1 MFENWKLLVV
11 GSGVM
16 GSGIAQLYACNG
28 FEVTLY
34 DKFPEQL
41 DRAKNL
47 ISNNMDNLMK
57 EGLATQE
64 EADRTRTLITYETE
78 LEKCAPQANL
88 VLESIFENADAKR
101 EIFEQLDKLCAPDCL
116 FCSNTSAS
124 NIFEIAPVS
133 HPERL
138 IISHFFNPPFI
149 MDLVEVV
156 MGPKTSDETLD
167 KVKALLIQLGKAPAV
182 LKQYI
187 PGFIVN
193 RIATAITREAGYMVT
208 EGWTTAQD
216 IDSAIRNTSGIR
228 YAFEGPMALY
238 DIVGWDLTTSV
249 SVGIHKSLCN
259 DTEIGNSLGKELVA
273 KGELGL
279 KSGKGVYD
287 YSGVNPQQFM
297 NERAAKIIKMV
308 KAIKEL

>member
-11 GSGVM
+11 GAGVM
-16 GSGIAQLYACNG
+16 GSGMAQLYACKG
-28 FEVTLY
+28 FQVALY
-34 DKFPEQL
+34 DKFSEQL
-41 DRAKNL
+41 DRAKQLIANNMENL
-47 ISNNMDNLMK
+47 IK

-64 EADRTRTLITYETE
+64 EAERTKTLISYETE
-78 LEKCAPQANL
+78 LEKCAPQADL
-88 VLESIFENADAKR
+88 VLESVFENADVKR
-101 EIFEQLDKLCAPDCL
+101 ETFAQLDKLCASDCIL
-116 FCSNTSAS
+116 CSNTSAS

-133 HPERL
+133 HPERQ
-138 IISHFFNPPFI
+138 IITHYFNPPFI

-167 KVKALLIQLGKAPAV
+167 KVKSFLIQVGKEPAV

-208 EGWTTAQD
+208 QGWVSAQD

-249 SVGIHKSLCN
+249 SVGVHKSLCN

-279 KSGKGVYD
+279 KSGKGVFD
-287 YSGVNPQQFM
+287 YAGVDPQQFM

>member
-1 MFENWKLLVV
+1 MFENWKILIV
-11 GSGVM
+11 GAGAM
-16 GSGIAQLYACNG
+16 GHGIAQVYASNG
-28 FEVTLY
+28 FQVTLT
-34 DKFPEQL
+34 DKFPRQL
-41 DRAKNL
+41 DLAQKT

-57 EGLATQE
+57 EGLATKE
-64 EADRTRTLITYETE
+64 EADRARTLITYETD

-88 VLESIFENADAKR
+88 VVESIFENADAKR
-101 EIFEQLDKLCAPDCL
+101 EVFVQLDKVCAPGCI

-124 NIFEIAPVS
+124 NIFEIAQVS

-138 IISHFFNPPFI
+138 IITHFFNPPYI
-149 MDLVEVV
+149 MALVEVV
-156 MGPKTSDETLD
+156 MGPKTSAETLD
-167 KVKALLIQLGKAPAV
+167 KVKALLIQLGKDPAV
-182 LKQYI
+182 IKQYI

-216 IDSAIRNTSGIR
+216 IDRAIRNTSGIR

-249 SVGIHKSLCN
+249 SADVHKTLCN
-259 DTEIGNSLGKELVA
+259 DTEIGNSLGRELIV
-273 KGELGL
+273 KGNLGL
-279 KSGKGVYD
+279 KSGKGVFD
-287 YSGVNPQQFM
+287 YTGLDPQQFLS
-297 NERAAKIIKMV
+297 ERSAKIIKMI

>member
-11 GSGVM
+11 GAGVM
-16 GSGIAQLYACNG
+16 GSGIAQLYACKG
-28 FEVTLY
+28 FQVALY

-41 DRAKNL
+41 DRAKQLIANNMENL
-47 ISNNMDNLMK
+47 IK

-64 EADRTRTLITYETE
+64 EAERTKTLISYETE
-78 LEKCAPQANL
+78 LEKCAPQADL
-88 VLESIFENADAKR
+88 VLESVFENADVKR
-101 EIFEQLDKLCAPDCL
+101 ETFAQLDKLCASDCIL
-116 FCSNTSAS
+116 CSNTSAS

-133 HPERL
+133 HPERQ
-138 IISHFFNPPFI
+138 IITHYFNPPFI

-167 KVKALLIQLGKAPAV
+167 KVKSFLIQVGKEPAV

-208 EGWTTAQD
+208 QGWVSAQD

-249 SVGIHKSLCN
+249 SVGVHKSLCN

-279 KSGKGVYD
+279 KSGKGVFD
-287 YSGVNPQQFM
+287 YAGVDPQQFM

>member
-11 GSGVM
+11 GAGVM
-16 GSGIAQLYACNG
+16 GSGIAQLYACKG
-28 FEVTLY
+28 FQVALY
-34 DKFPEQL
+34 DKFPQQL
-41 DRAKNL
+41 DRAKQLIANNMENL
-47 ISNNMDNLMK
+47 IK

-64 EADRTRTLITYETE
+64 EAERTKTLISYETE
-78 LEKCAPQANL
+78 LEKCAPQADL
-88 VLESIFENADAKR
+88 VLESVFENADVKR
-101 EIFEQLDKLCAPDCL
+101 GTFAQLDKLCASDCIL
-116 FCSNTSAS
+116 CSNTSAS

-133 HPERL
+133 HPERQ
-138 IISHFFNPPFI
+138 IITHYFNPPFI

-167 KVKALLIQLGKAPAV
+167 KVKSFLIRVGKEPAV
-182 LKQYI
+182 LKEYI

-208 EGWTTAQD
+208 QGWVSAQD

-249 SVGIHKSLCN
+249 SVGVHKSLCN

-279 KSGKGVYD
+279 KSGKGVFD
-287 YSGVNPQQFM
+287 YAGVDPQQFM